1 MSSLLCT
8 TNPCYTDSDLS
19 NHDVLPDTFVR
30 RVPFVLPDRCK
41 PIDLRV
47 LRAICNPRISY
58 KKYIFH
64 KTYITTNTNIV
75 SNLLYYTNEESEKR
89 FIFPG
94 LHSIPA
100 QPTYDDSYLLLS
112 YLEKILEDEE
122 EYIGN
127 DIIN

>member
-1 MSSLLCT
+1 MYAPFIRHVSF
-8 TNPCYTDSDLS
+8 D
-19 NHDVLPDTFVR
+19 LPD
-30 RVPFVLPDRCK
+30 LPDRRE
-41 PIDLRV
+41 PSDRRV
-47 LRAICNPRISY
+47 FHLICNPHISY

-64 KTYITTNTNIV
+64 ITHITTNTNIL

-100 QPTYDDSYLLLS
+100 QPKYDDSYLLLS

-122 EYIGN
+122 EYIGT